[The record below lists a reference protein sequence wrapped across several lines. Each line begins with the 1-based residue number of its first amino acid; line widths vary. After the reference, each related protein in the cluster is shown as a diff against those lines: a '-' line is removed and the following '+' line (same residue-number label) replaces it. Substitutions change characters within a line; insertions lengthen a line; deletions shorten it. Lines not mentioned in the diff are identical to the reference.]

1 MSLLW
6 PPKDPAET
14 LDYDIDW
21 SLRLNGDS
29 ILTSEWSIPPGVS
42 LTILSNLFNPTMTKV
57 FLSGGVL
64 GQVYTL
70 SNTIITVNGDTMVE
84 SVQILM
90 QSK

>member
-14 LDYDIDW
+14 LDYDLDW
-21 SLRLNGDS
+21 TLRLAGD
-29 ILTSEWSIPPGVS
+29 V
-42 LTILSNLFNPTMTKV
+42 ILSSVWTSQPGIALAVVSSSFLGPITKIW
-57 FLSGGVL
+57 LSGGVI
-64 GQVYTL
+64 GQTYTL
-70 SNTIITVNGDTMVE
+70 VNTITTGLGDIMDE